1 MQDAMPC
8 RMPCCVCC
16 RYTQRHVPGRQGAM
30 HPNLDAWTDASSGQR
45 TELVGTPL
53 GMRGAVLALKGL
65 GPSASGLP
73 AKRQQLRQAQ
83 AFAPTCTWPYLAAT
97 CNGGYSSV
105 YLFGLIF
112 SFFCD
117 AHAPIG
123 HPPSL
128 RANPHTPD
136 QRSGWRAHLSIYVRL
151 RARSRR
157 DVLNSTE
164 GPHRSGTRRS
174 RTFLY
179 TQWHRPCQAG
189 SHRAH
194 MLYVVPRVHVVCCML
209 HGLCTDHNALHGLGL
224 IAHNHHVQVFQLVD
238 ALVAFA
244 ADRGSAA
251 RPDQGWLAGW
261 LNAPC
266 TAYSAVDSNARE
278 WAVETF
284 ARGPHC
290 FQRVQRILLGAP
302 H

>member
-1 MQDAMPC
+1 MPC

-16 RYTQRHVPGRQGAM
+16 RYTERHVPGRQGAM
-30 HPNLDAWTDASSGQR
+30 HPNSDAWTDASSGQR

-53 GMRGAVLALKGL
+53 GMRGAVLPLKGS

-136 QRSGWRAHLSIYVRL
+136 QRSSWRAHLSIYVRL

-157 DVLNSTE
+157 DVLNSKE
-164 GPHRSGTRRS
+164 GPHRSGV
-174 RTFLY
+174 
-179 TQWHRPCQAG
+179 
-189 SHRAH
+189 AH
-194 MLYVVPRVHVVCCML
+194 FSTHD
-209 HGLCTDHNALHGLGL
+209 GTDHVRLGL
-224 IAHNHHVQVFQLVD
+224 IAHTCCTSYQGCMLYVVCCMAYARTIMLCTAWVSLRTTITYKSFSLLMLLSHLPQTE
-238 ALVAFA
+238 
-244 ADRGSAA
+244 AA
-251 RPDQGWLAGW
+251 RPDQTRAGWLAGW

-284 ARGPHC
+284 ARKPHR
-290 FQRVQRILLGAP
+290 FQRVQRLLLGAP
-302 H
+302 HGFYGA